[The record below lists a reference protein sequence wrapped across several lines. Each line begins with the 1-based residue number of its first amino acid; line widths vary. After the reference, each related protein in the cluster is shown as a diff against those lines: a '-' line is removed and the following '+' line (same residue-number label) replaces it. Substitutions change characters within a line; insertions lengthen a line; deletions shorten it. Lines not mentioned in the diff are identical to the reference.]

1 MHQNMDHLMGLAYNL
16 STQQRRGCSSANFSS
31 TVTEIYQIGKNILAV
46 IKDSCSFEVLSV
58 LTTKILKELDDT
70 PTTGEPVQDTLNA
83 AKSALKPMRIHT
95 LVVQDIRN
103 SLQGLRSMSIQL
115 INAIRSVSK
124 GEDGDDSFV
133 ILHRVAVDI
142 IGGIKNILDISKNF
156 LSEIAT
162 LFALEAKGLMNPQ
175 LAQASAQ
182 ISTKVESD
190 VNIWDAD
197 AHRPDWPEGCGTLNS
212 LMLKLTS
219 VESIGNIILFIFT
232 NIFCSYLTYTFF
244 YRYLLSKM
252 FYHNI
257 SFFYISRKIIFKISS
272 KIQCT
277 N

>member
-1 MHQNMDHLMGLAYNL
+1 MGLAYNL

-58 LTTKILKELDDT
+58 LSTKILKELDDA
-70 PTTGEPVQDTLNA
+70 PTSGEPVQDTLNA

-124 GEDGDDSFV
+124 GEDDDAYV

-175 LAQASAQ
+175 LAQVSAQ

-197 AHRPDWPEGCGTLNS
+197 AHRSDWPEGCGTLNS

-219 VESIGNIILFIFT
+219 VESIGNINFKLD
-232 NIFCSYLTYTFF
+232 FCL
-244 YRYLLSKM
+244 
-252 FYHNI
+252 
-257 SFFYISRKIIFKISS
+257 FFYIILYSYFFM
-272 KIQCT
+272 
-277 N
+277 